1 VEDKV
6 GQGTFGEVFKARPR
20 GPVDRGE
27 RVALKKVLMK
37 NEKEGFPITAL
48 REIKILKQ
56 LKHPHVLAVK
66 EIVYSEAGDHDQGS
80 IFLVFEFMEHDLGG
94 LLNRPVRFSG
104 PEIMCL
110 TKQLLEGLNYIHLN
124 RIMHRDMKAANLL
137 LNNRGIL
144 KIADFGLARGCEKVN
159 SRYTATVC
167 TRWYRPP
174 EILLGERRY
183 TTAIDVWGVGCILAE
198 LFVGHPILQG
208 GRRDA
213 KTEMDNDLDQYLE
226 ICKLCG
232 TPSIENWPGY
242 AALPASNF
250 AVPKVEYKRNIHKT
264 FTKEKLRGLA
274 SAASLIDVLLTLDP
288 QKRPSAGAAL
298 DHEFFWGG
306 KDGQEH
312 AMPCDTVTLGRK
324 ISVLPSCHEFVVS
337 RKFKPK
343 TGPPLDRP
351 GPTKE
356 PLHRQRP
363 GGQHHPSAQVPRQ
376 PWSTGSNR
384 GGGGAVKSGGG
395 HLATRRGSVV
405 GKQPLPPQSQDHLRA
420 VPPSAPSLQQGHR
433 GVAPPPPPSQGH
445 QAVVPPPPSQGHRA
459 VVPPP
464 PSSLPG
470 HRGSASSHHR
480 HRGGDAPWHQD
491 EKHSNSVARQPWLPS
506 SSSKASADST
516 PRSQEQLS
524 QSVRRSSAP
533 SVWATSEGQA
543 PQRPSVW
550 AMQPAT
556 GTKRNSPSESDSMA
570 KRQSPPR

>member
-1 VEDKV
+1 MNEAYVVEDKV

-226 ICKLCG
+226 ICKVCSPCTATPIPFSCVFSLLCFLFV
-232 TPSIENWPGY
+232 PSRHTG
-242 AALPASNF
+242 
-250 AVPKVEYKRNIHKT
+250 VGV
-264 FTKEKLRGLA
+264 
-274 SAASLIDVLLTLDP
+274 SAAAISFVALL
-288 QKRPSAGAAL
+288 
-298 DHEFFWGG
+298 
-306 KDGQEH
+306 
-312 AMPCDTVTLGRK
+312 
-324 ISVLPSCHEFVVS
+324 
-337 RKFKPK
+337 
-343 TGPPLDRP
+343 
-351 GPTKE
+351 
-356 PLHRQRP
+356 
-363 GGQHHPSAQVPRQ
+363 VPRIGQ
-376 PWSTGSNR
+376 ATL
-384 GGGGAVKSGGG
+384 
-395 HLATRRGSVV
+395 HFLLATLLYQRWNISGTSTR
-405 GKQPLPPQSQDHLRA
+405 PLPR
-420 VPPSAPSLQQGHR
+420 R
-433 GVAPPPPPSQGH
+433 NCE
-445 QAVVPPPPSQGHRA
+445 
-459 VVPPP
+459 
-464 PSSLPG
+464 
-470 HRGSASSHHR
+470 ASRRRHH
-480 HRGGDAPWHQD
+480 
-491 EKHSNSVARQPWLPS
+491 
-506 SSSKASADST
+506 
-516 PRSQEQLS
+516 
-524 QSVRRSSAP
+524 
-533 SVWATSEGQA
+533 
-543 PQRPSVW
+543 
-550 AMQPAT
+550 
-556 GTKRNSPSESDSMA
+556 
-570 KRQSPPR
+570 